1 VRSVRAGLALAAVLA
16 VAAVGCNRGDARD
29 AAAPPRCDVP
39 LTVPE
44 GFRTTGGIEDPQD
57 DRVGVRIDLRSDD
70 GRELHYFSGIR
81 GEFGEG
87 LPDRGDVPVTG
98 GAEGHLA
105 GEDASWVLEWETE
118 PPCTPTAVL
127 GTGMKQS
134 EFRALLREAGAIADE

>member
-16 VAAVGCNRGDARD
+16 VAAVGCDRGDART
-29 AAAPPRCDVP
+29 AASSRCEVP
-39 LTVPE
+39 LSVPE

-57 DRVGVRIDLRSDD
+57 DRVGVRIDLESDD

-87 LPDRGDVPVTG
+87 MPARGDVRVAG
-98 GAEGHLA
+98 GATGRLA
-105 GEDASWVLEWETE
+105 GDGATWVLEWETD

-127 GTGMKQS
+127 GTGMG
-134 EFRALLREAGAIADE
+134 EAAFRDLLRRAGALPNG

>member
-1 VRSVRAGLALAAVLA
+1 VRIVRAGPALAAVLA
-16 VAAVGCNRGDARD
+16 VAAVGCDRGDARD

-87 LPDRGDVPVTG
+87 LPDRGEVRVTG
-98 GAEGHLA
+98 GGTGRLA
-105 GEDASWVLEWETE
+105 GDDATWVLEWETD

-127 GTGMKQS
+127 GTGMDQAA
-134 EFRALLREAGAIADE
+134 FRDLLLQAGAIADE